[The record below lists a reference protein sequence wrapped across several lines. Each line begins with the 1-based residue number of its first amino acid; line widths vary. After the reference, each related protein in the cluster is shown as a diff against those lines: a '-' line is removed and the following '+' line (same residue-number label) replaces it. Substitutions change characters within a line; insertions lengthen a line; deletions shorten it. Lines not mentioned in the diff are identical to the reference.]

1 MNIPEA
7 KPAAD
12 WASEWLG
19 YNVGSE
25 QKRLVE
31 WIDEIKA
38 NAAAHAR
45 YKALTE
51 AAGIAGKGGC
61 TDSGCGPIGGQKWHS
76 DRCPCGA
83 EANIL
88 ALRDAKET

>member
-1 MNIPEA
+1 MTSES

-19 YNVGSE
+19 YNVGPE

-45 YKALTE
+45 YQALNE
-51 AAGIAGKGGC
+51 AAELK
-61 TDSGCGPIGGQKWHS
+61 SIGAR
-76 DRCPCGA
+76 DCVMRA
-83 EANIL
+83 DIL

>member
-1 MNIPEA
+1 MNIPES

-45 YKALTE
+45 HKALTE
-51 AAGIAGKGGC
+51 AATALHERAG
-61 TDSGCGPIGGQKWHS
+61 SGQS
-76 DRCPCGA
+76 
-83 EANIL
+83 EAL
-88 ALRDAKET
+88 CALETKQCAKVVEALRDAKET